1 MAASAR
7 RVNPVS
13 LAVAWES
20 EGGARLDGDRAMQE
34 SPHGAGEVLQSSRVD
49 GGRRQRLRIRRFA
62 FASVFSIVYVG
73 VLTVF
78 HTQDKVDAA
87 TLLHAGIIVGVLIAA
102 FYCLFRTGF
111 NLRFPEPSLTAWQFL
126 AATLTML
133 YVAYRAPETRLAF
146 AAFFF
151 VALMFGMLRRNS
163 KPVAILGSVAIVIY
177 LSLAG
182 LRYAVDGNA
191 EALRLDILQCFVMAV
206 TFPWILFLG
215 GHMQRIERGLTE
227 ARVKLVDIEEKARR
241 DELTGI
247 YNRRALIAAMSDSKQ
262 RADTTGEPF
271 SICVIDIDLFKR
283 YNDEFD
289 HLTGDGVLRKFA
301 QCVQDG
307 LRTTDFFGR
316 YGGEEFVQILP
327 QTALAGAMAD
337 AERLRRRIGK
347 LELPVSRD
355 VGPFT
360 VSIGVA
366 EYVPGES
373 IEQTFARADRALYKA
388 KQLGRDR
395 VEC

>member
-1 MAASAR
+1 
-7 RVNPVS
+7 
-13 LAVAWES
+13 
-20 EGGARLDGDRAMQE
+20 
-34 SPHGAGEVLQSSRVD
+34 
-49 GGRRQRLRIRRFA
+49 
-62 FASVFSIVYVG
+62 
-73 VLTVF
+73 
-78 HTQDKVDAA
+78 
-87 TLLHAGIIVGVLIAA
+87 
-102 FYCLFRTGF
+102 
-111 NLRFPEPSLTAWQFL
+111 
-126 AATLTML
+126 ML

-247 YNRRALIAAMSDSKQ
+247 YNRRALIAAMSDSQQ